1 VIGTDGFF
9 IGLSADENVKEI
21 SAMKTLALAAAAALS
36 MSVAPAFAAS
46 DQAQEVGRLEC
57 IIHGGV
63 GMIIGSSKKLNCTY
77 TPSDPNIPKED
88 YVGRVNKIGLD
99 VGVTGK
105 SVMQWL
111 VLAPTKSGYGP
122 GALAGDYTGASA
134 QATAVVGAGAN
145 VLVGGSDRTF
155 TLQPISV
162 QTQTGVNVAAGVTS
176 FHLES
181 VLK

>member
-1 VIGTDGFF
+1 
-9 IGLSADENVKEI
+9 
-21 SAMKTLALAAAAALS
+21 MKKLIMAAAAASLFS
-36 MSVAPAFAAS
+36 TMPAFAVTT
-46 DQAQEVGRLEC
+46 DQAQEVGRHEC

-63 GMIIGSSKKLNCTY
+63 GLIVGSSKKLNCTY

-88 YVGRVNKIGLD
+88 YVGRVTKFGLD
-99 VGVTGK
+99 IGVTGK

-134 QATAVVGAGAN
+134 EATAVVGAGAN

-162 QTQTGVNVAAGVTS
+162 QAQTGVNVAAGVTA

>member
-1 VIGTDGFF
+1 
-9 IGLSADENVKEI
+9 
-21 SAMKTLALAAAAALS
+21 MKTLVLAAAAVS
-36 MSVAPAFAAS
+36 FMSIVPAFAAS

-63 GMIIGSSKKLNCTY
+63 GMIVGSSKKLDCTY

-88 YVGRVNKIGLD
+88 YVGRVTKIGLD

-122 GALAGDYTGASA
+122 GALAGDYTGATA
-134 QATAVVGAGAN
+134 EATAGVGVGANA
-145 VLVGGSDRTF
+145 LVGGSQNSVA
-155 TLQPISV
+155 LQPLSV
-162 QTQTGVNVAAGVTS
+162 QGQTGLNIQAG
-176 FHLES
+176 LEGLELRS
-181 VLK
+181 AR

>member
-1 VIGTDGFF
+1 MNKFV
-9 IGLSADENVKEI
+9 L
-21 SAMKTLALAAAAALS
+21 AAAALS
-36 MSVAPAFAAS
+36 LSAVPALAAS

-57 IIHGGV
+57 VIHGGV
-63 GMIIGSSKKLNCTY
+63 GLLVGSSKKLNCTY
-77 TPSDPNIPKED
+77 TPSDPKLPKED
-88 YVGRVNKIGLD
+88 YFGRVNKIGLD

-105 SVMQWL
+105 ALMQWL

-122 GALAGDYTGASA
+122 GALAGDYTGVSA

-155 TLQPISV
+155 TLQPLSV
-162 QTQTGVNVAAGVTS
+162 QTQTGVNVAAGITS

-181 VLK
+181 AVQ

>member
-1 VIGTDGFF
+1 MTAAAVSL
-9 IGLSADENVKEI
+9 LSA
-21 SAMKTLALAAAAALS
+21 
-36 MSVAPAFAAS
+36 APAFAAAS

-57 IIHGGV
+57 VIHGGV

-88 YVGRVNKIGLD
+88 YVGHVDKFGLD

-122 GALAGDYTGASA
+122 GALAGNYAGASA
-134 QATAVVGAGAN
+134 EATAGVGAGAN
-145 VLVGGSDRTF
+145 VLVGGSHRTF

-162 QTQTGVNVAAGVTS
+162 QAQTGVNVAAGVTS
-176 FHLES
+176 FHLDS

>member
-1 VIGTDGFF
+1 
-9 IGLSADENVKEI
+9 
-21 SAMKTLALAAAAALS
+21 MKTLAPAAVAALFI
-36 MSVAPAFAAS
+36 SVAPAVAASS

-63 GMIIGSSKKLNCTY
+63 GMIVGSSKKLNCTY

-88 YVGRVNKIGLD
+88 YVGSVTKIGLD

-122 GALAGDYTGASA
+122 GALAGNYAGASA
-134 QATAVVGAGAN
+134 EASAVVGAGAN

-162 QTQTGVNVAAGVTS
+162 QSQTGVNVAAGVTS

-181 VLK
+181 VLN

>member
-1 VIGTDGFF
+1 
-9 IGLSADENVKEI
+9 
-21 SAMKTLALAAAAALS
+21 MKTLAPVAAAALF
-36 MSVAPAFAAS
+36 MSVAPAFAAAS

-63 GMIIGSSKKLNCTY
+63 GMIVGSSKKLNCTY

-88 YVGRVNKIGLD
+88 YVGRVTKFGLD

-122 GALAGDYTGASA
+122 GALAGDYAGASA
-134 QATAVVGAGAN
+134 EASAVVGAGAN

-162 QTQTGVNVAAGVTS
+162 QGQTGVNVAAGVTS

-181 VLK
+181 VLR

>member
-1 VIGTDGFF
+1 
-9 IGLSADENVKEI
+9 
-21 SAMKTLALAAAAALS
+21 
-36 MSVAPAFAAS
+36 
-46 DQAQEVGRLEC
+46 
-57 IIHGGV
+57 
-63 GMIIGSSKKLNCTY
+63 
-77 TPSDPNIPKED
+77 
-88 YVGRVNKIGLD
+88 
-99 VGVTGK
+99 
-105 SVMQWL
+105 MQWL

>member
-1 VIGTDGFF
+1 
-9 IGLSADENVKEI
+9 
-21 SAMKTLALAAAAALS
+21 MKTLFAAAAAVSILS
-36 MSVAPAFAAS
+36 TVPAFAVTS

-63 GMIIGSSKKLNCTY
+63 GMIVGSSKKLNCTY

-88 YVGRVNKIGLD
+88 YIGRVNKIGLD

-122 GALAGDYTGASA
+122 GALAGNYTGASA
-134 QATAVVGAGAN
+134 EATAGVGVGAN
-145 VLVGGSDRTF
+145 VLVGGSHRTF

-162 QTQTGVNVAAGVTS
+162 QAQTGVNVAAGVSS

>member
-1 VIGTDGFF
+1 
-9 IGLSADENVKEI
+9 
-21 SAMKTLALAAAAALS
+21 MKTLAPVAAAALF
-36 MSVAPAFAAS
+36 MSVAPAFAAAS

-63 GMIIGSSKKLNCTY
+63 GMIVGSSKKLNCTY

-88 YVGRVNKIGLD
+88 YVGRVTKFGLD

-122 GALAGDYTGASA
+122 GALAGDYAGASA
-134 QATAVVGAGAN
+134 EASAIVGAGAN

-162 QTQTGVNVAAGVTS
+162 QGQTGVNVAAGVTS

-181 VLK
+181 VLR

>member
-1 VIGTDGFF
+1 
-9 IGLSADENVKEI
+9 
-21 SAMKTLALAAAAALS
+21 MKTLAPAAAAALF
-36 MSVAPAFAAS
+36 MSVAPAFAMAS

-63 GMIIGSSKKLNCTY
+63 GMIVGSSKKLNCTY

-88 YVGRVNKIGLD
+88 YVGRVTKIGLD
-99 VGVTGK
+99 IGVTGK

-122 GALAGDYTGASA
+122 GALAGDYTGATA
-134 QATAVVGAGAN
+134 EATAVVGVGAN

-155 TLQPISV
+155 TLQPVSV
-162 QTQTGVNVAAGVTS
+162 QAQTGVNVAAGVAS

>member
-1 VIGTDGFF
+1 
-9 IGLSADENVKEI
+9 
-21 SAMKTLALAAAAALS
+21 
-36 MSVAPAFAAS
+36 
-46 DQAQEVGRLEC
+46 
-57 IIHGGV
+57 
-63 GMIIGSSKKLNCTY
+63 MIIGSSKKLNCTY

-88 YVGRVNKIGLD
+88 YVGHVDKFGLD

-122 GALAGDYTGASA
+122 GALAGNYAGASA
-134 QATAVVGAGAN
+134 EATAGVGAGAN
-145 VLVGGSDRTF
+145 VLVGGSHRTF

-162 QTQTGVNVAAGVTS
+162 QAQTGVNVAAGVTS

>member
-1 VIGTDGFF
+1 
-9 IGLSADENVKEI
+9 
-21 SAMKTLALAAAAALS
+21 MKTLAPAAAAALF
-36 MSVAPAFAAS
+36 MFVAPAFAASS

-63 GMIIGSSKKLNCTY
+63 GMIVGSSKKLNCTY

-88 YVGRVNKIGLD
+88 YVGHVNKFGLD

-122 GALAGDYTGASA
+122 GALAGNYAGASA
-134 QATAVVGAGAN
+134 EATAVVGAGAN

-155 TLQPISV
+155 TLQPVSV
-162 QTQTGVNVAAGVTS
+162 QAQTGVNVAAGVTS

>member
-1 VIGTDGFF
+1 
-9 IGLSADENVKEI
+9 
-21 SAMKTLALAAAAALS
+21 MKTLAPAAAAALF
-36 MSVAPAFAAS
+36 MSVAPAFAAAS

-63 GMIIGSSKKLNCTY
+63 GMIVGSSKKLNCTY

-88 YVGRVNKIGLD
+88 YVGRVTKFGLD

-122 GALAGDYTGASA
+122 GALAGDYAGASA
-134 QATAVVGAGAN
+134 EASAVVGAGAN

-162 QTQTGVNVAAGVTS
+162 QGQTGVNVAAGVTS

-181 VLK
+181 VLR

>member
-1 VIGTDGFF
+1 
-9 IGLSADENVKEI
+9 
-21 SAMKTLALAAAAALS
+21 MKTLFLAAAAVSILS
-36 MSVAPAFAAS
+36 AAPAFAAAS

-57 IIHGGV
+57 TIHGGV
-63 GMIIGSSKKLNCTY
+63 GMIVGSSKKLNCTY

-105 SVMQWL
+105 AVMEWL

-122 GALAGDYTGASA
+122 GALAGNYTGASA
-134 QATAVVGAGAN
+134 EATAGVGAGAN
-145 VLVGGSDRTF
+145 VLVGGSHRTF

-162 QTQTGVNVAAGVTS
+162 QAQTGVNVAGGITS

>member
-1 VIGTDGFF
+1 MTAAAVSL
-9 IGLSADENVKEI
+9 LSA
-21 SAMKTLALAAAAALS
+21 
-36 MSVAPAFAAS
+36 APAFAAAS

-57 IIHGGV
+57 VIHGGV
-63 GMIIGSSKKLNCTY
+63 GMIVGSSKKLNCTY

-88 YVGRVNKIGLD
+88 YVGHVDKFGLD

-122 GALAGDYTGASA
+122 GALAGNYAGASA
-134 QATAVVGAGAN
+134 EATAGVGAGAN
-145 VLVGGSDRTF
+145 VLVGGSHRTF

-162 QTQTGVNVAAGVTS
+162 QAQTGVNVAAGVTS

>member
-1 VIGTDGFF
+1 MTAAAVSL
-9 IGLSADENVKEI
+9 LSA
-21 SAMKTLALAAAAALS
+21 
-36 MSVAPAFAAS
+36 APAFAAAS

-57 IIHGGV
+57 VIHGGV

-88 YVGRVNKIGLD
+88 YVGHVDKFGLD

-122 GALAGDYTGASA
+122 GALAGNYAGASA
-134 QATAVVGAGAN
+134 EATAGVGAGAN
-145 VLVGGSDRTF
+145 VLVGGSHRTF

-162 QTQTGVNVAAGVTS
+162 QAQTGVNVAAGVTS

>member
-1 VIGTDGFF
+1 
-9 IGLSADENVKEI
+9 
-21 SAMKTLALAAAAALS
+21 MKKLVLAAAALS
-36 MSVAPAFAAS
+36 ALSVAPAFAVTM

-77 TPSDPNIPKED
+77 TPADPNIPKED
-88 YVGRVNKIGLD
+88 YVGRVNKFGLD

>member
-1 VIGTDGFF
+1 
-9 IGLSADENVKEI
+9 
-21 SAMKTLALAAAAALS
+21 MKTLAPAAAAALF
-36 MSVAPAFAAS
+36 MSIAPAFAAAS

-57 IIHGGV
+57 VIHGGV
-63 GMIIGSSKKLNCTY
+63 GMIVGSSKKLNCTY
-77 TPSDPNIPKED
+77 TPSDPNVPKED
-88 YVGRVNKIGLD
+88 YVGRVTKIGLD

-122 GALAGDYTGASA
+122 GALAGDYAGASA
-134 QATAVVGAGAN
+134 EASAVVGAGAN

-162 QTQTGVNVAAGVTS
+162 QGQTGVNIAAGVTS

>member
-1 VIGTDGFF
+1 
-9 IGLSADENVKEI
+9 
-21 SAMKTLALAAAAALS
+21 MKTLVLAAAAVS
-36 MSVAPAFAAS
+36 VMSAAPAFAAAS

-57 IIHGGV
+57 VIHGGV
-63 GMIIGSSKKLNCTY
+63 GMILGSSKKLHCTY

-88 YVGRVNKIGLD
+88 YVGRVTKVGLD

-122 GALAGDYTGASA
+122 GALAGDYVGASA
-134 QATAVVGAGAN
+134 QASAGVGAGAN

-155 TLQPISV
+155 TLQPISIEG
-162 QTQTGVNVAAGVTS
+162 QTGLNVAAGVTS
-176 FHLES
+176 FHLQS

>member
-1 VIGTDGFF
+1 
-9 IGLSADENVKEI
+9 
-21 SAMKTLALAAAAALS
+21 MKTLIVAAAAVSILS
-36 MSVAPAFAAS
+36 TAPAFAATS

-57 IIHGGV
+57 IVHGGV
-63 GMIIGSSKKLNCTY
+63 GMIVGSSRKLHCTY

-105 SVMQWL
+105 SVMEWL

-122 GALAGDYTGASA
+122 GALAGNYTGASA
-134 QATAVVGAGAN
+134 EATAVVGAGAN
-145 VLVGGSDRTF
+145 VLVGGSHRTF

-162 QTQTGVNVAAGVTS
+162 QAQTGVNVAAGVTS

-181 VLK
+181 VLR